1 MARVI
6 RKIPSKPVD
15 EKKEILIKE
24 ITELYEQIGFK
35 VRTEKGNFKGGFC
48 LLREQKILLLNRNLE
63 QDKKL
68 GFLLKNLSELNTEDI
83 YIKPAI
89 RELIDNQSFI

>member
-6 RKIPSKPVD
+6 RKIQSKTPD
-15 EKKEILIKE
+15 EKKETLIRELIE
-24 ITELYEQIGFK
+24 IYGKIGFK

-48 LLREQKILLLNRNLE
+48 LLREQKILLLNKNLSQE
-63 QDKKL
+63 KKI
-68 GFLLKNLSELNTEDI
+68 GFLLKNLSELNTEEI

-89 RELIDNQSFI
+89 RELIDNQSFV

>member
-6 RKIPSKPVD
+6 RKIPFKPPD

-24 ITELYEQIGFK
+24 LIEVYEQIGFK

-48 LLREQKILLLNRNLE
+48 LLREQKLLLLNRNLE
-63 QDKKL
+63 QDKKI
-68 GFLLKNLSELNTEDI
+68 GFLLKNLSELNTEEV
-83 YIKPAI
+83 YLKPAI
-89 RELIDNQSFI
+89 RELINNQSFV